1 MQLNHSLNTLLFK
14 FIVACFIIFI
24 LTMKKIHSM
33 ELHNSDNDDDDND
46 GAYEWNGNIFRFERY
61 D

>member
-33 ELHNSDNDDDDND
+33 ELHNSDNDDDD

>member
-24 LTMKKIHSM
+24 LTMKKINSM
-33 ELHNSDNDDDDND
+33 ELHNSDNDDNDD